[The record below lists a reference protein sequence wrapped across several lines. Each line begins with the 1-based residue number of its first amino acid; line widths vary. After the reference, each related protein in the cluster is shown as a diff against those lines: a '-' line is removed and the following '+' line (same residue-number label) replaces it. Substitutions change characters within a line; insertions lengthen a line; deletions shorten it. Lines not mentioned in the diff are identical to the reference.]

1 MTFWQACQLVMQLTK
16 VRPVRRV
23 RQMAATRRPL
33 DQMSLIEDEDVVE
46 ERDAAVMVLMEK
58 HVAVAEV
65 LALAKGRVPPT
76 KLHLGPTMRR
86 RRSARA
92 TARKRSRLKTSTK
105 IRVSAGSATTANDSS
120 VESWR
125 VNPKMIGG
133 MVFARTTPERQ
144 IAHSKPSSSTTSSS
158 PRPNSASSTTGG
170 G

>member
-1 MTFWQACQLVMQLTK
+1 MIMQQLTK
-16 VRPVRRV
+16 VFPVRRV

-33 DQMSLIEDEDVVE
+33 DQMSLVEDEDVVE

-58 HVAVAEV
+58 HVAVAVAEV

-76 KLHLGPTMRR
+76 KMHLGPTMRR

-158 PRPNSASSTTGG
+158 PEPNSASSTTGG